1 MKRLIFDVSMLS
13 VVDETVTGISRVLF
27 SLIKNIQLIR
37 PDAVMLGVEFSAGK
51 KLLSMSD
58 LSLKIKKYVD
68 IKAANNPGGVDICKE
83 DIIILLGEQWLYED
97 VMEKV
102 ESIKNEVGCCV
113 VTMIHDLSPLI
124 YPETFEENFPK
135 AFKKCI
141 NKQANISDLLIMYS
155 DSTIKD
161 FNKFYSQINNNKL
174 KKIKIGDVVE
184 SNKLISYTKSA
195 DIDYILFVS
204 TLQPRKNH
212 AILLWVWRKLI
223 EHYGE
228 ACPVLMLVGKYGY
241 GVDDFIY
248 AVEKNP
254 ELSRKIIIKGP
265 VSDTNLNILYRDCL
279 FTIYPSLYEGWG
291 LPIAESLSRG
301 RFCLVAKNS
310 SMVEIAG
317 DMVEYIDPLDSGD
330 IFRKIKKFIDSR
342 TLLDEREQYI
352 LQKYKPTKWSETSSS
367 FLEALDEI

>member
-1 MKRLIFDVSMLS
+1 MLS
-13 VVDETVTGISRVLF
+13 VVDGAVTGISRVLF

-37 PDAVMLGVEFSAGK
+37 PDIVMLGVDFSTGH

-58 LSLKIKKYVD
+58 LASKVKKYVD
-68 IKAANNPGGVDICKE
+68 IKATSNPGGIDISEE
-83 DIIILLGEQWLYED
+83 DIIILLGEQWLYENL
-97 VMEKV
+97 MEKI
-102 ESIKNEVGCCV
+102 ESFKIKYRCRV
-113 VTMIHDLSPLI
+113 VAMVHDLSPLI
-124 YPETFEENFPK
+124 YPETFEEDFPRR
-135 AFKKCI
+135 FKKCI
-141 NKQANISDLLIMYS
+141 DKQASISDLLIMYS

-161 FNKFYSQINNNKL
+161 FNKFYFEAGNRKI

-184 SNKLISYTKSA
+184 EIKSFPSDKSY
-195 DIDYILFVS
+195 DFEYILFVS

-223 EHYGE
+223 ENYGD
-228 ACPVLMLVGKYGY
+228 ACPVLMLVGKNGY

-254 ELSRKIIIKGP
+254 ELNRKIIIKGQ
-265 VSDTNLNILYRDCL
+265 VNDANLNTLYRDCL

-301 RFCLVAKNS
+301 RLCLVAKNS
-310 SMVEIAG
+310 SMVEIAD

-330 IFRKIKKFIDSR
+330 IYRKIKKFIDNR
-342 TLLDEREQYI
+342 NLLKERERYI
-352 LQKYKPTKWSETSSS
+352 SENYKPTRWIDTASS
-367 FLEALDEI
+367 FIKALDGI